1 MPQGRAPVRSQQGAP
16 QVNSRTKA
24 RFKTVLEKKR
34 TELAL
39 DFNAA
44 RSRSVAETSEGD
56 KDYVDYAVSSYT
68 KEFLL
73 SLSDMERRQLVAVE
87 DALISIKDGSY
98 GTCQE
103 CEEEIEAKRL
113 DAVPWARYCLEC
125 QELADRGLLRDS
137 DEDDD

>member
-1 MPQGRAPVRSQQGAP
+1 M
-16 QVNSRTKA
+16 NSRTKT
-24 RFKTVLEKKR
+24 RFKTLLEKKR
-34 TELAL
+34 TELAQ

-44 RSRSVAETSEGD
+44 RHRGVEEGSDGD

-87 DALISIKDGSY
+87 DALTAIKDGSY
-98 GTCQE
+98 GTCIH
-103 CEEEIEAKRL
+103 CEEDIETKRL

-125 QELADRGLLRDS
+125 QELADRGLLRD
-137 DEDDD
+137 DEEE